1 MTDEPNEDETEK
13 EIAADERDP
22 GATNPREQEAPDV
35 PAQGEVRP
43 DEREPEEDDLPD
55 SARFKALLRR
65 AVEAPPPPPKVD
77 LLSGVQQRLRDRS
90 QGKFYADGWSTREEN
105 PRFTYLITAIVMLT
119 LVLLAYFSLVPS
131 GVGKLP

>member
-1 MTDEPNEDETEK
+1 MTDEPKEDGTEK

-22 GATNPREQEAPDV
+22 GAAPREQEASAV
-35 PAQGEVRP
+35 PAEGEDDP
-43 DEREPEEDDLPD
+43 AERDPAEDDDLPD

>member
-22 GATNPREQEAPDV
+22 RATNPHEQEAPDV

-55 SARFKALLRR
+55 SGRFKALLRR

-90 QGKFYADGWSTREEN
+90 QGKFFADGWSTREEN